1 MKHTLLGSLVGSLL
15 AIVCLSSENAH
26 AKNGCNTFD
35 FGQTVCDCAGLGKDP
50 QTISLDHATVC
61 AVDSDAARF
70 QTMSLCDKACSKKGY
85 SRFTPKPSVASPTAG
100 AKCGCQTV

>member
-1 MKHTLLGSLVGSLL
+1 MKNTLLGSLVGSLL
-15 AIVCLSSENAH
+15 AVVSLSSENVQ

-35 FGQTVCDCAGLGKDP
+35 FGQTVCDCEGNNKDP
-50 QTISLDHATVC
+50 HTISLDHATVC

-70 QTMSLCDKACSKKGY
+70 QTMSLCDKVCSKRGY
-85 SRFTPKPSVASPTAG
+85 SRFTPKPSVASPTPG